1 LLGARHLVLLL
12 ACACCLPASAQAT
25 QTASLHVAFIP
36 PLLGHGTTIDF
47 SAQISTP
54 TGLVPSP
61 LTTLDVHYPRELG
74 IATSGL
80 GITSCSAKSLE
91 AQGPEGCPVDSQMGQ
106 GSAVAAVPIG
116 PIVLEEAGEVTIVRG
131 PQQEGHLGLLFY
143 VNAGAPINAQIVFS
157 GVLLP
162 GPGADEG
169 TLHIEIPLVPG
180 VAGSPNVAVV
190 QLQVMIGARGLTY
203 YEHVHGTF
211 VAYRP
216 AGVLLPHRCPRGGFP
231 FAASFAFEDGSNA
244 LASTT
249 VPCPTHG
256 GRVRQRPARAPQHT
270 ARVRADGT
278 WAPIAMTSLTRT
290 RPLMPQP

>member
-1 LLGARHLVLLL
+1 MLGARHLVLLL
-12 ACACCLPASAQAT
+12 ACACCLPASAEAT

-61 LTTLDVHYPRELG
+61 LTTLDVHYPRDLG

-80 GITSCSAKSLE
+80 GLTRCSAKSLE
-91 AQGPEGCPVDSQMGQ
+91 AEGPEGCPADSQMGQ

-116 PIVLEEAGEVTIVRG
+116 PIVLDEAAEVTIVRG

-143 VNAGAPINAQIVFS
+143 VNAGWPVNAQIVFS

-169 TLHIEIPLVPG
+169 TLHIDVPLVPG

-203 YEHVHGTF
+203 YEEIHGEL
-211 VAYRP
+211 VEYHP
-216 AGVLLPHRCPRGGFP
+216 QGILLPSRCPHGGFP
-231 FAASFAFEDGSNA
+231 FSASFAFEDAPGTS
-244 LASTT
+244 ASTV
-249 VPCPTHG
+249 VPCQAKRQSAHRRRSHG
-256 GRVRQRPARAPQHT
+256 HPN
-270 ARVRADGT
+270 
-278 WAPIAMTSLTRT
+278 SS
-290 RPLMPQP
+290 